1 MRIAVIIPALNEAL
15 SIQTTLTEL
24 QTWRQRGHQIIL
36 VDGGSSDATVSNAEN
51 LVDLVLLSPK
61 GRALQMN
68 MGAEHAEADVLLF
81 LHADTILK
89 EGADHLIIKSIT
101 SNKLWGRFNVSF
113 TSDKLIFKIIAL
125 FMNFRSCIT
134 SIATGDQ
141 AIFVEKQLFDQV
153 GRYPSQSLM
162 EDIQLSIM
170 LKRQCRANCL
180 SETVLTSS
188 RRWEQQGV
196 YKTILQMWWLRF
208 AYFIGVP
215 TERIK
220 DWYSNNRT

>member
-1 MRIAVIIPALNEAL
+1 MRIAVIIPTLNEGL
-15 SIQTTLTEL
+15 SIQKTLIEL
-24 QTWRQRGHQIIL
+24 QAWRQRGHQIIL
-36 VDGGSSDATVSNAEN
+36 VDGGSADATVSHAEN

-68 MGAEHAEADVLLF
+68 MGAEHADADILLF

-89 EGADHLIIKSIT
+89 EGADHLIIESLSK
-101 SNKLWGRFNVSF
+101 NKPWGRFNVTF

-125 FMNFRSCIT
+125 FMNIRSCIT

-153 GRYPSQSLM
+153 GRYPSQPLM
-162 EDIQLSIM
+162 EDIQLSIV

-180 SETVLTSS
+180 KETVITSS

-196 YKTILQMWWLRF
+196 YKTILQMWGLRL
-208 AYFIGVP
+208 AYFLGVSS
-215 TERIK
+215 ERLK
-220 DWYSNNRT
+220 HWYRNNSA

>member
-1 MRIAVIIPALNEAL
+1 MRIAVIIPTLNEAL
-15 SIQTTLTEL
+15 SIQATLTEL

-36 VDGGSSDATVSNAEN
+36 VDGGSSDATVSKAEN

-81 LHADTILK
+81 LHADTLLK

-101 SNKLWGRFNVSF
+101 SNKLWGRFNISF
-113 TSDKLIFKIIAL
+113 TSDKFIFKIIAL

-162 EDIQLSIM
+162 EDVQLSIM

>member
-1 MRIAVIIPALNEAL
+1 MRIAVIIPTLNEGL
-15 SIQTTLTEL
+15 SIQKTLIEL
-24 QTWRQRGHQIIL
+24 QAWRQRGHQIIL
-36 VDGGSSDATVSNAEN
+36 VDGGSADATVSHAEN

-68 MGAEHAEADVLLF
+68 MGAEHADADILLF

-89 EGADHLIIKSIT
+89 EGADHLIIESLSK
-101 SNKLWGRFNVSF
+101 NKPWGRFNVSF

-125 FMNFRSCIT
+125 FMNIRSCIT

-153 GRYPSQSLM
+153 GRYPSQPLM
-162 EDIQLSIM
+162 EDIQLSIV

-180 SETVLTSS
+180 KETVITSS

-196 YKTILQMWWLRF
+196 YKTILQMWGLRL
-208 AYFIGVP
+208 AYFLGVSS
-215 TERIK
+215 ERLK
-220 DWYSNNRT
+220 HWYRNNSA

>member
-1 MRIAVIIPALNEAL
+1 MRIAVIIPTLNEGL
-15 SIQTTLTEL
+15 SIQKTLIEL
-24 QTWRQRGHQIIL
+24 QAWRQRGHQIIL
-36 VDGGSSDATVSNAEN
+36 VDGGSADATVSHAEN

-68 MGAEHAEADVLLF
+68 MGAEHADADILLF

-89 EGADHLIIKSIT
+89 EGADHLIIESL
-101 SNKLWGRFNVSF
+101 SRNKPWGRFNVTF

-125 FMNFRSCIT
+125 FMNIRSCIT

-153 GRYPSQSLM
+153 GRYPSQPLM
-162 EDIQLSIM
+162 EDIQLSIL
-170 LKRQCRANCL
+170 LKRQSRANCL
-180 SETVLTSS
+180 KEVVITSS

-196 YKTILQMWWLRF
+196 YKTILQMWGLRL
-208 AYFIGVP
+208 AYFLGVSS
-215 TERIK
+215 ERLK
-220 DWYSNNRT
+220 HWYRNNGA

>member
-1 MRIAVIIPALNEAL
+1 MRIAVIIPTLNEGL
-15 SIQTTLTEL
+15 SIQKTLIEL
-24 QTWRQRGHQIIL
+24 QAWRQRGHQIIL
-36 VDGGSSDATVSNAEN
+36 VDGGSADATVSHAEN

-68 MGAEHAEADVLLF
+68 MGAEHADADILLF

-89 EGADHLIIKSIT
+89 EGADHLIIESLST
-101 SNKLWGRFNVSF
+101 NKPWGRFNVSF

-125 FMNFRSCIT
+125 FMNIRSCIT

-153 GRYPSQSLM
+153 GRYPSLPLM
-162 EDIQLSIM
+162 EDIQLSIV

-180 SETVLTSS
+180 KETVITSS

-196 YKTILQMWWLRF
+196 YKTILQMWGLRL
-208 AYFIGVP
+208 AYFLGVSS
-215 TERIK
+215 ERLK
-220 DWYSNNRT
+220 HWYRNNSA